1 MVNIK
6 DMLQMQVV
14 FNCLLS
20 HKGNILL
27 MLPLTYMGFNR
38 LLLMY
43 INTLWLDA
51 YMLTVKLLS
60 VLTLCSLGDMLGK

>member
-1 MVNIK
+1 
-6 DMLQMQVV
+6 MQVG

-27 MLPLTYMGFNR
+27 MLPLTYKGFNR
-38 LLLMY
+38 LVLMY

-51 YMLTVKLLS
+51 AFECINILW
-60 VLTLCSLGDMLGK
+60 LGDMLDITHVIF